1 MDELKKQAEELGI
14 KVDGRWSAERLQ
26 AEIDEALN
34 APSPVVVDEPAA
46 EVVAIVEALPEAV
59 EPEVDLTEANAEIQ
73 AEIEARAEA
82 NDGVDPDLGDDAP
95 PAEEGSMTIINLKE
109 NSMLVLGL
117 QGLHSES
124 TLHAAQLAEPRFA
137 AKVQRAIDLG
147 LIMVKNK
154 AE

>member
-1 MDELKKQAEELGI
+1 MSKSKAP
-14 KVDGRWSAERLQ
+14 SAE
-26 AEIDEALN
+26 
-34 APSPVVVDEPAA
+34 
-46 EVVAIVEALPEAV
+46 VETP
-59 EPEVDLTEANAEIQ
+59 DLAEANAEIQ
-73 AEIEARAEA
+73 AEIQARF
-82 NDGVDPDLGDDAP
+82 DASQK
-95 PAEEGSMTIINLKE
+95 GSMTIINLKE

-117 QGLHSES
+117 EGLHSES

>member
-1 MDELKKQAEELGI
+1 MSKSKAP
-14 KVDGRWSAERLQ
+14 SAE
-26 AEIDEALN
+26 
-34 APSPVVVDEPAA
+34 
-46 EVVAIVEALPEAV
+46 VETA
-59 EPEVDLTEANAEIQ
+59 DLTEANAEIQ
-73 AEIEARAEA
+73 GEIQARF
-82 NDGVDPDLGDDAP
+82 DASQK
-95 PAEEGSMTIINLKE
+95 GSMTIINLKE

>member
-1 MDELKKQAEELGI
+1 MSKS
-14 KVDGRWSAERLQ
+14 KVTEVEFDADAKAAAD
-26 AEIDEALN
+26 AEIA
-34 APSPVVVDEPAA
+34 
-46 EVVAIVEALPEAV
+46 
-59 EPEVDLTEANAEIQ
+59 AEIQ
-73 AEIEARAEA
+73 ARYDAA
-82 NDGVDPDLGDDAP
+82 N
-95 PAEEGSMTIINLKE
+95 EGSVTIINLKE
-109 NSMLVLGL
+109 NSMMVLGL

>member
-1 MDELKKQAEELGI
+1 MSKSKATEVEVEVVKPEFDAEAKAI
-14 KVDGRWSAERLQ
+14 AD
-26 AEIDEALN
+26 AEIE
-34 APSPVVVDEPAA
+34 
-46 EVVAIVEALPEAV
+46 
-59 EPEVDLTEANAEIQ
+59 AEIQ
-73 AEIEARAEA
+73 ARAEA
-82 NDGVDPDLGDDAP
+82 RGDEDPDLGDED
-95 PAEEGSMTIINLKE
+95 PADDGSITIINLKE
-109 NSMLVLGL
+109 NSMMVLGL

>member
-14 KVDGRWSAERLQ
+14 KIDGRWSAERLQ
-26 AEIDEALN
+26 AEIDEKLAEEPVAEAD
-34 APSPVVVDEPAA
+34 APVEP
-46 EVVAIVEALPEAV
+46 EPEAEAV
-59 EPEVDLTEANAEIQ
+59 EPDLTEVNAEIQ

-82 NDGVDPDLGDDAP
+82 NGGIDPDLGDDAP

-117 QGLHSES
+117 EGLHSES